1 MTDDLRDAGYARTF
15 NLAGGIVAWM
25 NEQLPVEAGP
35 PEKQ

>member
-1 MTDDLRDAGYARTF
+1 VF

-25 NEQLPVEAGP
+25 NEQLPVDAGA